1 VHHPLEDVRQREE
14 GETAVIFTDPERL
27 HGATHVGAE
36 VVVGQHHP
44 FGLARRPRG
53 VDQSREVVRPDAEC
67 LLLEAGIL
75 GGGHPAARL
84 QLGEGDHP
92 GAPPAPPPGPP
103 RPPPYD
109 PVAERRQPPPPGAG
123 LSHPRPPRAR
133 PPPPPPRPADV
144 IPPDGGTGA
153 HGRNLTTNV
162 AGEPGTVSPTARRA
176 IVLTTTLSG
185 TGEARSRTLMKAIP
199 DTPVVT
205 VSVVT
210 RLWVE
215 SFVTSVTGPEDAGYV
230 IE

>member
-1 VHHPLEDVRQREE
+1 REE

-27 HGATHVGAE
+27 HGATHVGAD

-44 FGLARRPRG
+44 FGLAGRPRG
-53 VDQSREVVRPDAEC
+53 VDQSREVVRPDAER

-75 GGGHPAARL
+75 GGGHPAAPL
-84 QLGEGDHP
+84 QRGDGARP
-92 GAPPAPPPGPP
+92 GGL
-103 RPPPYD
+103 
-109 PVAERRQPPPPGAG
+109 VAERGRMVRVALHGVEEQLGQ
-123 LSHPRPPRAR
+123 
-133 PPPPPPRPADV
+133 
-144 IPPDGGTGA
+144 GTGA

-185 TGEARSRTLMKAIP
+185 TGEPRSRTLMKAIP

>member
-1 VHHPLEDVRQREE
+1 PLEDVRQREE

-27 HGATHVGAE
+27 HGATHVGAD

-44 FGLARRPRG
+44 FGLAGRPRR
-53 VDQSREVVRPDAEC
+53 VDQSREVVRPDAER

-92 GAPPAPPPGPP
+92 GAPPP
-103 RPPPYD
+103 
-109 PVAERRQPPPPGAG
+109 
-123 LSHPRPPRAR
+123 
-133 PPPPPPRPADV
+133 PPPPPPRR
-144 IPPDGGTGA
+144 PPMRAVAPRPGGLVAERGRMVRVALHGVEEQLGQGTGA

-185 TGEARSRTLMKAIP
+185 TGEPRSRTLMKAIP
-199 DTPVVT
+199 D
-205 VSVVT
+205 
-210 RLWVE
+210 
-215 SFVTSVTGPEDAGYV
+215 
-230 IE
+230 